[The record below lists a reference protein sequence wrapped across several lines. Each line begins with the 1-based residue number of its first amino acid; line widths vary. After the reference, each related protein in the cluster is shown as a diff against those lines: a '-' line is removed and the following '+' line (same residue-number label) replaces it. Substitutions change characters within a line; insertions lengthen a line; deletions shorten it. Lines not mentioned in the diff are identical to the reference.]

1 MEDGSRRYRSVPD
14 IGAILLSRLRLDGFV
29 SIDAGELKG
38 SLLTVPLQLKGRR
51 LFVNVDAAEG
61 EVTAEIFDS
70 RGREVMG
77 SFSVEH
83 SQPVRGDHLEAELKW
98 SGGGDLS
105 ALGDKRVRIRF
116 HLRQAHLYSFW
127 VTE

>member
-1 MEDGSRRYRSVPD
+1 MADGSRRYRSVPD
-14 IGAILLSRLRLDGFV
+14 IGAILLAKLRLDGFV
-29 SIDAGELKG
+29 SMDAGELKG
-38 SLLTVPLQLKGRR
+38 TLLTVPLHLKGRR
-51 LFVNVDAAEG
+51 LFVNVDALDG

-98 SGGGDLS
+98 SGGADLS
-105 ALGDKRVRIRF
+105 VLGDKQVRIRF
-116 HLRQAHLYSFW
+116 HLRRARLYSFW